1 VPDLEDTTPPG
12 AGQYRSSMKVE
23 DSEAAVQS
31 RAGSAPMLIA
41 TGIEKA
47 FDRTRALAGA
57 ELDIYSGEVMGLLG
71 ANGAGKSTLSKVI
84 SGHVT
89 RDAGSIM
96 LQGRPLNLRTAR
108 EAIQHGVTMV
118 MQETS
123 LAPDL
128 SVLENLFLAELGRP
142 GLLSYR
148 RLKRQA
154 EEILERLGQ
163 KETLPLDREVGLLS
177 AAQRQLVEIAKAL
190 ALNSTLIIFDEP
202 TASLSPPE
210 VERLFQVMITL
221 KRSGHALVFVSHRLE
236 EVLAITDRLT
246 VMREGRTVAK
256 SLETASLGQA
266 ELIRL
271 MAGQEIEQVSA
282 NGLQR
287 PASRSS
293 STAVFEVR
301 NLASAP
307 TVRDVSFT
315 VYRGEILG
323 LGGLVGAGRSETVEA
338 IFGLRPR
345 QRGELFLDGKRY
357 APRRAADAIRAG
369 IGFVAEDRRIQGI
382 VPDFSVRENL
392 LLGHLAASRKFGL
405 GYSRRKAK
413 IDELIQ
419 KLGLPAQRLDTN
431 LLNFSGGMQQKI
443 IIARWLLLE
452 PSLLILDEPT
462 KGVDIGTRT
471 SIYAMLRQVAETG
484 TGVVVISSDFA
495 ELLRLCERVVVMS
508 DGSSIAEVPS
518 AMLNE
523 EKLTLFAAPR
533 TSMEQNSAF
542 LQDIARDL
550 NGAAFWTL
558 VDQDRLF
565 CLYTAVTNDQADPGF
580 RAANTPAIDD
590 TRIPLALR
598 AKSEEFVLESENQL
612 ATLLLSVRSS
622 RGHDMGWIGITLD
635 NRSSLPPAWQV
646 RNRIESFLNGIIK
659 PH

>member
-1 VPDLEDTTPPG
+1 VLDREDAIPPG
-12 AGQYRSSMKVE
+12 ARQYRSSMKVE
-23 DSEAAVQS
+23 DSEAAV
-31 RAGSAPMLIA
+31 RPGAGSAPMLSA

-84 SGHVT
+84 SGHVI
-89 RDAGSIM
+89 RDAGSIT
-96 LQGRPLNLRTAR
+96 LQDKPLNFRTAR
-108 EAIQHGVTMV
+108 EAIQHGITMV

-142 GLLSYR
+142 GMLSYR

-163 KETLPLDREVGLLS
+163 KETLPLDREVRLLS

-210 VERLFQVMITL
+210 VERLFQVMTTL

-271 MAGQEIEQVSA
+271 MAGQEVKPVLP
-282 NGLQR
+282 NGLER
-287 PASRSS
+287 PASRPSR
-293 STAVFEVR
+293 TPVFEAR

-307 TVRDVSFT
+307 SVRDVSFT

-357 APRRAADAIRAG
+357 SPRRAADAIRAG

-405 GYSRRKAK
+405 GYSCRKAK
-413 IDELIQ
+413 IDELVQ

-471 SIYAMLRQVAETG
+471 SIYGMLRQVAETG
-484 TGVVVISSDFA
+484 IGVVVISSDFE
-495 ELLRLCERVVVMS
+495 ELLNLCERVVVMS

-542 LQDIARDL
+542 LRDIARDL

-590 TRIPLALR
+590 TRIPMALR

-646 RNRIESFLNGIIK
+646 RSRIESFLNGIIK

>member
-1 VPDLEDTTPPG
+1 
-12 AGQYRSSMKVE
+12 
-23 DSEAAVQS
+23 
-31 RAGSAPMLIA
+31 
-41 TGIEKA
+41 
-47 FDRTRALAGA
+47 
-57 ELDIYSGEVMGLLG
+57 
-71 ANGAGKSTLSKVI
+71 
-84 SGHVT
+84 
-89 RDAGSIM
+89 
-96 LQGRPLNLRTAR
+96 
-108 EAIQHGVTMV
+108 
-118 MQETS
+118 
-123 LAPDL
+123 
-128 SVLENLFLAELGRP
+128 
-142 GLLSYR
+142 
-148 RLKRQA
+148 
-154 EEILERLGQ
+154 
-163 KETLPLDREVGLLS
+163 LDREVRLLS

-256 SLETASLGQA
+256 SLKTASLGQA

-271 MAGQEIEQVSA
+271 MAGQEVKQVSPK
-282 NGLQR
+282 GLER

-293 STAVFEVR
+293 RTPVFEVR

-307 TVRDVSFT
+307 SVRDVSFT

-345 QRGELFLDGKRY
+345 QRGELSLDGKRY

-484 TGVVVISSDFA
+484 IGVVVISSDFE
-495 ELLRLCERVVVMS
+495 ELLSLCERVVVMS

-523 EKLTLFAAPR
+523 KKLTLFAAPR
-533 TSMEQNSAF
+533 MSMEQNSAF
-542 LQDIARDL
+542 LRDIARDL

-565 CLYTAVTNDQADPGF
+565 CLYTAVTNDHADPGF

-590 TRIPLALR
+590 TRIPMALR
-598 AKSEEFVLESENQL
+598 AKSEEFVVESENQL

-646 RNRIESFLNGIIK
+646 RSRIESFLNGIIK

>member
-1 VPDLEDTTPPG
+1 
-12 AGQYRSSMKVE
+12 MKVA

-31 RAGSAPMLIA
+31 RAAAEPILVA
-41 TGIEKA
+41 LGIEKA

-57 ELDIYSGEVMGLLG
+57 ELDIYQGEVMGLLG

-84 SGHVT
+84 SGHVI
-89 RDAGSIM
+89 RDAGSIT

-108 EAIQHGVTMV
+108 EAIQQGITMV

-142 GLLSYR
+142 GWLSYR
-148 RLKRQA
+148 RLKQQA
-154 EEILERLGQ
+154 EEILDRLGQ
-163 KETLPLDREVGLLS
+163 KETLPLAREVRMLS

-210 VERLFQVMITL
+210 VERLFQVMSTL
-221 KRSGHALVFVSHRLE
+221 KRAGHTLVFVSHRLE
-236 EVLAITDRLT
+236 EVFAITDRVT

-256 SLETASLGQA
+256 SLETGSLSQA

-271 MAGQEIEQVSA
+271 MVGQEMKTAAPEIKRSA
-282 NGLQR
+282 QLS
-287 PASRSS
+287 PSP
-293 STAVFEVR
+293 VVLEVK
-301 NLASAP
+301 NLSSAP
-307 TVRDVSFT
+307 GVRDVSFK
-315 VYRGEILG
+315 VHRGEILG

-338 IFGLRPR
+338 IFGLRLR
-345 QRGELFLDGKRY
+345 QQGELLLNGKPY

-369 IGFVAEDRRIQGI
+369 IGFVAEDRRVQGI

-405 GYSRRKAK
+405 GYSQRKSK
-413 IDELIQ
+413 VDELIRN
-419 KLGLPAQRLDTN
+419 LGLPGQRLDTN

-452 PSLLILDEPT
+452 PSLLLLDEPT

-484 TGVVVISSDFA
+484 VGIVVISSDFE
-495 ELLRLCERVVVMS
+495 ELLGLCERIVVIS
-508 DGSSIAEVPS
+508 DGSSIANVPS

-533 TSMEQNSAF
+533 TSMEKNSAF

-550 NGAAFWTL
+550 NGAAFWSL
-558 VDQDRLF
+558 IDQDRLF
-565 CLYTAVTNDQADPGF
+565 CLYAAVVNEKADPGF
-580 RAANTPAIDD
+580 RVADTPMIDQ
-590 TRIPLALR
+590 TRIPTALA
-598 AKSEEFVLESENQL
+598 AKSEDFVVEPANQL
-612 ATLLLSVRSS
+612 ATLLLSVRSR
-622 RGHDMGWIGITLD
+622 RGHDMGWVGVTLD
-635 NRSSLPPAWQV
+635 SRSTLPSAKQL
-646 RNRIESFLNGIIK
+646 REQIETFLDRMIK
-659 PH
+659 AQ

>member
-1 VPDLEDTTPPG
+1 
-12 AGQYRSSMKVE
+12 MKVE
-23 DSEAAVQS
+23 DSEAALQS
-31 RAGSAPMLIA
+31 RADSAPMLVA
-41 TGIEKA
+41 VGIEKA

-57 ELDIYSGEVMGLLG
+57 ELDIYPGEVMGLLG

-84 SGHVT
+84 SGHVI
-89 RDAGSIM
+89 RDAGSITFR
-96 LQGRPLNLRTAR
+96 GRALSLRSAR
-108 EAIQHGVTMV
+108 EAIQHGITMV

-142 GLLSYR
+142 GFLSYR

-154 EEILERLGQ
+154 EEILDRLRR
-163 KETLPLDREVGLLS
+163 KDTLPLDRAVALLS
-177 AAQRQLVEIAKAL
+177 AAQRQVVEIANAL

-221 KRSGHALVFVSHRLE
+221 KQTGHALVFVSHRLQ

-256 SLETASLGQA
+256 SLKTASLGQA

-271 MAGQEIEQVSA
+271 MAGQEVKQVSPK
-282 NGLQR
+282 GLER

-293 STAVFEVR
+293 RTPVFEVR

-307 TVRDVSFT
+307 SVRDVSFT

-345 QRGELFLDGKRY
+345 QRGERSLDGKRY

-369 IGFVAEDRRIQGI
+369 IGFVAEDRRVQGI

-405 GYSRRKAK
+405 GYGQRKPK
-413 IDELIQ
+413 VDELIQ
-419 KLGLPAQRLDTN
+419 NLGLPKQRLDTN

-452 PSLLILDEPT
+452 PRLLLLDEPT
-462 KGVDIGTRT
+462 RGVDIGTRA
-471 SIYAMLRQVAETG
+471 SIYALLRQIAA
-484 TGVVVISSDFA
+484 TGVACVIVSSDFD
-495 ELLRLCERVVVMS
+495 EVIGLTDRVIVLS
-508 DGSSIAEVPS
+508 DGVSVTDIPS
-518 AMLNE
+518 ALVDA
-523 EKLTLFAAPR
+523 EKLAMFAAPR
-533 TSMEQNSAF
+533 SSAQ
-542 LQDIARDL
+542 LTHSVLAE
-550 NGAAFWTL
+550 L
-558 VDQDRLF
+558 V
-565 CLYTAVTNDQADPGF
+565 G
-580 RAANTPAIDD
+580 
-590 TRIPLALR
+590 
-598 AKSEEFVLESENQL
+598 
-612 ATLLLSVRSS
+612 
-622 RGHDMGWIGITLD
+622 
-635 NRSSLPPAWQV
+635 
-646 RNRIESFLNGIIK
+646 
-659 PH
+659 

>member
-1 VPDLEDTTPPG
+1 
-12 AGQYRSSMKVE
+12 MKAE
-23 DSEAAVQS
+23 DSEAAAQP
-31 RAGSAPMLIA
+31 RPDSAPILVA
-41 TGIEKA
+41 VGIEKA

-57 ELDIYSGEVMGLLG
+57 ELDVYPGEVMGLLG

-84 SGHVT
+84 SGHLT
-89 RDAGSIM
+89 RDAGSIT
-96 LQGRPLNLRTAR
+96 LQDRPLNLRSAR
-108 EAIQHGVTMV
+108 EAIGYGITMV

-128 SVLENLFLAELGRP
+128 SVLENVFLAELGRP
-142 GLLSYR
+142 GILSYR
-148 RLKRQA
+148 RLKRRA
-154 EEILERLGQ
+154 EEILDRLGQ
-163 KETLPLDREVGLLS
+163 KETLPLDREVRLLS

-221 KRSGHALVFVSHRLE
+221 KQTGHALVFVSHRLQ

-256 SLETASLGQA
+256 SLKTASLGQA

-271 MAGQEIEQVSA
+271 MAGQEVKQVSPK
-282 NGLQR
+282 GLER

-293 STAVFEVR
+293 RTPVFEVR

-307 TVRDVSFT
+307 SVRDVSFT

-405 GYSRRKAK
+405 GYGQRKPK
-413 IDELIQ
+413 VDELIQ
-419 KLGLPAQRLDTN
+419 NLGLPKQRLDTN

-452 PSLLILDEPT
+452 PRLLLLDEPT

-471 SIYAMLRQVAETG
+471 SIYEMLRQVADRG
-484 TGVVVISSDFA
+484 AGVVVISSDFE
-495 ELLRLCERVVVMS
+495 ELLRICERVVVIS
-508 DGSSIAEVPS
+508 DGISIADVPS
-518 AMLNE
+518 TMLNE

-542 LQDIARDL
+542 LRDIARDL
-550 NGAAFWTL
+550 DGAAFWTL
-558 VDQDRLF
+558 IDQERLF
-565 CLYTAVTNDQADPGF
+565 CLYAAVNNHLADPGF
-580 RAANTPAIDD
+580 RTADTPTI
-590 TRIPLALR
+590 
-598 AKSEEFVLESENQL
+598 N
-612 ATLLLSVRSS
+612 
-622 RGHDMGWIGITLD
+622 D
-635 NRSSLPPAWQV
+635 NRSQA
-646 RNRIESFLNGIIK
+646 
-659 PH
+659 